1 MKKIGKWVLP
11 VAVVLMQGLMAHEA
25 AAMDLDWTGDFRT
38 EAHWVKNYP
47 LDGGNA
53 ASGGYS
59 IPKGDKDP
67 AQFQTL
73 FMRLKPKVLV
83 NDNISIRS
91 ELWMGT
97 PSGGFFGDAGGT
109 GAASPTH
116 LRTYDS
122 TFSGGG
128 DFSAQRYWVEVLT
141 DVGNLQAGRAPIDW
155 GLGVVWNAGNGLWD
169 RYASTG
175 DTIRMVS
182 KFGAFSVI
190 PSSTKYSFGNSLA
203 GSQAVSD
210 YSLAFKYESLDEGFD
225 GGVNFIRRIGRT
237 ENTVYTGALASSGGF
252 NYTTWDLFVRKK
264 LGKVELA
271 VEAPIVKGV
280 VAGDEYTG
288 FAMAGEGRYEMSD
301 SWQFSLKA
309 GRVPGQAPNEADS
322 YTAIFFN
329 PNYRLG
335 TILFGYGLQNLA
347 STTSSEAFYSPVTN
361 ANYLQLGGQFSTG
374 KWQFRGSWLMATANE
389 TAAATGSYFNQWT
402 RTVETNT
409 SGVAQDSSYGSEIDL
424 GASMQWDDNLEF
436 RADTGIFLPVA
447 FYEFND
453 ASATQ
458 NDTGTVLAVVLGV
471 GVRF

>member
-11 VAVVLMQGLMAHEA
+11 VTVGVIAVLRADGA

-47 LDGGNA
+47 LDSGNA
-53 ASGGYS
+53 DSGGYA
-59 IPKGDKDP
+59 IPEGDKDP

-73 FMRLKPKVLV
+73 FMRLKPRVLV
-83 NDNISIRS
+83 NDNVSIRS

-97 PSGGFFGDAGGT
+97 PSGGFFGDAGGS

-128 DFSAQRYWVEVLT
+128 QLSAQRYWLEVLT
-141 DVGNLQAGRAPIDW
+141 DVGNLQAGRAPMDW
-155 GLGVVWNAGNGLWD
+155 GLGVVWNGGNGLWD

-175 DTIRMVS
+175 DTVRMVS

-190 PSSTKYSFGNSLA
+190 PSSTKYTFGNSLA
-203 GSQAVSD
+203 GAQAVSD
-210 YSLAFKYESLDEGFD
+210 YSLAMRYESVDEGFD

-237 ENTVYTGALASSGGF
+237 GNTVYTGGPASSGGF
-252 NYTTWDLFVRKK
+252 NYTTWDLYARKK
-264 LGKVELA
+264 VGKVEIA
-271 VEAPIVKGV
+271 VEAPIIKGE
-280 VAGDEYTG
+280 VAGAEYTG
-288 FAMAGEGRYEMSD
+288 FAIAGEGRYEMSD
-301 SWQFSLKA
+301 AWQFSLKA

-335 TILFGYGLQNLA
+335 TILFGYGLQNLG

-361 ANYLQLGGQFSTG
+361 ANYVQVGGQYSSG
-374 KWQFRGSWLMATANE
+374 KWQFRGSWLMAGAAE
-389 TAAATGSYFNQWT
+389 TAAATGNYFNQWS
-402 RTVETNT
+402 RSVENNT
-409 SGVAQDSSYGSEIDL
+409 SGVAQEASYGSEFDL
-424 GASMQWDDNLEF
+424 GASMQWDDHLEF
-436 RADTGIFLPVA
+436 RADGAIFLPGA